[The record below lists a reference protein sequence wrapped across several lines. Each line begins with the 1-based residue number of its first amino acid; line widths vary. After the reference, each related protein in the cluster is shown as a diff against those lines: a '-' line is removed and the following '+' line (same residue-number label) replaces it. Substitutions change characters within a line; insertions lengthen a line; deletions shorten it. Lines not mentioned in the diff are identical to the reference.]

1 MEYLHRLRD
10 GIKQEVKYLKDLL
23 EEGTQKPSYLKEKL
37 GKMSEILKKLWKLV
51 QRFWFWLKSFFN
63 TYYSLKVSYNATW
76 GDADDQEFI
85 VKKFI
90 KKQPKFISFITEEGE
105 LVEISGADGLNYR
118 IQQL

>member
-1 MEYLHRLRD
+1 MKSERLNK
-10 GIKQEVKYLKDLL
+10 IWEA
-23 EEGTQKPSYLKEKL
+23 
-37 GKMSEILKKLWKLV
+37 I

-90 KKQPKFISFITEEGE
+90 KKQPKYISFITEEGE

-118 IQQL
+118 IQEL

>member
-1 MEYLHRLRD
+1 MNKM
-10 GIKQEVKYLKDLL
+10 KQ
-23 EEGTQKPSYLKEKL
+23 T
-37 GKMSEILKKLWKLV
+37 LKKIWTKLQALWL
-51 QRFWFWLKSFFN
+51 WIKSFFN

-90 KKQPKFISFITEEGE
+90 KKQPKFISFITEDGD

>member
-1 MEYLHRLRD
+1 
-10 GIKQEVKYLKDLL
+10 
-23 EEGTQKPSYLKEKL
+23 
-37 GKMSEILKKLWKLV
+37 MSEKLKKLLTLLQK
-51 QRFWFWLKSFFN
+51 FWFWLKSLFI

-76 GDADDQEFI
+76 GDSDDQEFI

-105 LVEISGADGLNYR
+105 FVEISGADGLNYR

>member
-1 MEYLHRLRD
+1 MNKM
-10 GIKQEVKYLKDLL
+10 KQ
-23 EEGTQKPSYLKEKL
+23 T
-37 GKMSEILKKLWKLV
+37 LKKIWTKL
-51 QRFWFWLKSFFN
+51 QAFWFWFKSLFI

-85 VKKFI
+85 VKKFL

>member
-1 MEYLHRLRD
+1 MNKM
-10 GIKQEVKYLKDLL
+10 KQ
-23 EEGTQKPSYLKEKL
+23 T
-37 GKMSEILKKLWKLV
+37 LKKIWTKLQALWL
-51 QRFWFWLKSFFN
+51 WIKSFFN

-90 KKQPKFISFITEEGE
+90 KKQPKFISFITEDGE

>member
-1 MEYLHRLRD
+1 M
-10 GIKQEVKYLKDLL
+10 KQ
-23 EEGTQKPSYLKEKL
+23 T
-37 GKMSEILKKLWKLV
+37 LKKIWIKL
-51 QRFWFWLKSFFN
+51 QAFWLWIKSFFN

-90 KKQPKFISFITEEGE
+90 KKQPKFISFITEDGE

>member
-1 MEYLHRLRD
+1 MNK
-10 GIKQEVKYLKDLL
+10 I
-23 EEGTQKPSYLKEKL
+23 TNN
-37 GKMSEILKKLWKLV
+37 LKKIWTKI
-51 QRFWFWLKSFFN
+51 QQFWFWFKSLFI

-76 GDADDQEFI
+76 GDSDDQEFI

-90 KKQPKFISFITEEGE
+90 KKQPKFISFITEDGD

>member
-1 MEYLHRLRD
+1 MNK
-10 GIKQEVKYLKDLL
+10 IKQ
-23 EEGTQKPSYLKEKL
+23 T
-37 GKMSEILKKLWKLV
+37 LKKISTKL
-51 QRFWFWLKSFFN
+51 QAFWLWIKSFFN

-118 IQQL
+118 IQEL

>member
-1 MEYLHRLRD
+1 MNKM
-10 GIKQEVKYLKDLL
+10 KQ
-23 EEGTQKPSYLKEKL
+23 T
-37 GKMSEILKKLWKLV
+37 LKKIWIKL
-51 QRFWFWLKSFFN
+51 QAFWLWIKSFFN

-90 KKQPKFISFITEEGE
+90 KKQPKFISFITEDGE

>member
-1 MEYLHRLRD
+1 MNKM
-10 GIKQEVKYLKDLL
+10 KQ
-23 EEGTQKPSYLKEKL
+23 T
-37 GKMSEILKKLWKLV
+37 LKKIWTKL
-51 QRFWFWLKSFFN
+51 QAFWLWIKSFFN

-90 KKQPKFISFITEEGE
+90 KKQPKFISFITEDGE